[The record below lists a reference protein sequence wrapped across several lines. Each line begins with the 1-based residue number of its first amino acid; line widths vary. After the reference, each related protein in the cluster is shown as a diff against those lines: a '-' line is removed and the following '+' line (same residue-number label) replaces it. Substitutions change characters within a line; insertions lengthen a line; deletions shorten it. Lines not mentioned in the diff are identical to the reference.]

1 MHATESNPRP
11 KPKCIPSI
19 GQAYDPILCD
29 HQMWRDGQTFDC
41 IHRWAEVR
49 LQISRSI
56 NGMFNPPPPESIHF
70 QGNLLNCAFISFPQI
85 TVSTMDR
92 RKLQLVFKINIIE
105 MDSNILVDFRL
116 SKGDGIE
123 FKKSFVKVKNA
134 LSDIIGKELTS
145 WWWLY
150 GRRLEPFE
158 FYFLHLQLSVVH
170 ILCCIPSILARNSS
184 FYVSFCLEYFQVS
197 LLNGKKLWPIKWI
210 WQKCIAFL
218 FECRRWTWISKKS

>member
-1 MHATESNPRP
+1 MKRRRP
-11 KPKCIPSI
+11 NVEI
-19 GQAYDPILCD
+19 D
-29 HQMWRDGQTFDC
+29 
-41 IHRWAEVR
+41 E
-49 LQISRSI
+49 QISRIFQSQPVPQTNQDDCDGNGNESTIEIRSDFCFSQPTLMDDLLLCTQLNPTQGQSQNVFHRLVKRMTRFYVTTKCDETVRRLIASI
-56 NGMFNPPPPESIHF
+56 VELKYVYKSADPSMVCSTPPESIHF

-145 WWWLY
+145 W
-150 GRRLEPFE
+150 
-158 FYFLHLQLSVVH
+158 
-170 ILCCIPSILARNSS
+170 
-184 FYVSFCLEYFQVS
+184 
-197 LLNGKKLWPIKWI
+197 
-210 WQKCIAFL
+210 
-218 FECRRWTWISKKS
+218 